1 MNNLIRT
8 SQTFVNNGA
17 SVPAQGSTI
26 ASCTNGVLE
35 VLGSLTNPQT
45 QVAAAPTITTEPS
58 LTLYSGYADG
68 TTKKGM
74 TIKGANITKYAG
86 QRYSPDTRDVW
97 SIGYNRKLAAGAL
110 TVANSTDYTFVISI
124 KHDKNL
130 YSERPLDFRL
140 TFTSDVSAT
149 QQTICAQMLSM
160 ITANKAGLGKDVS
173 AIIVGNGNSALAPT
187 TFVYNT
193 VTYTVFG
200 GNGATLYG
208 IEFTGK
214 DIAQFQN
221 TQYRIRRPYFAVFA
235 DTNTGFGTGTAVGQI
250 NAMTTGNGVY
260 DSIYN
265 AENFDYGFEGVL
277 NRTMFP
283 IPTLS
288 YNAAKT
294 YYTSAGIAGATV
306 LTVVTLTDELV
317 FLTPM
322 STIIPVG
329 ARIVVGVSSEVYE
342 IKYWVSTTVAV
353 VTVPIVTSEAS
364 TTVAMNFQYSI
375 IDLEFVD
382 TVVSSIGGVDR
393 ITKQIRIAVPAI
405 DASSAYNS
413 LSAAGTTL
421 KTLFDAYCASSPASF
436 APIAI

>member
-97 SIGYNRKLAAGAL
+97 SIGYNRKLTAGAL

-160 ITANKAGLGKDVS
+160 ITANKAGLGTD
-173 AIIVGNGNSALAPT
+173 
-187 TFVYNT
+187 
-193 VTYTVFG
+193 
-200 GNGATLYG
+200 
-208 IEFTGK
+208 
-214 DIAQFQN
+214 
-221 TQYRIRRPYFAVFA
+221 
-235 DTNTGFGTGTAVGQI
+235 VGQI

-265 AENFDYGFEGVL
+265 AENFVYGFEGVL

-322 STIIPVG
+322 S
-329 ARIVVGVSSEVYE
+329 
-342 IKYWVSTTVAV
+342 
-353 VTVPIVTSEAS
+353 
-364 TTVAMNFQYSI
+364 
-375 IDLEFVD
+375 
-382 TVVSSIGGVDR
+382 
-393 ITKQIRIAVPAI
+393 
-405 DASSAYNS
+405 
-413 LSAAGTTL
+413 
-421 KTLFDAYCASSPASF
+421 
-436 APIAI
+436 